1 MRNAPKLV
9 RKPVVKNTTSALAH
23 AEAAYREAEYD
34 LCRGLIDGA
43 VPGDRAE
50 RGALFVLR
58 ARNAHAQNDAER
70 TYAAAG
76 AALAELDDPQL
87 RLLATILRAAPAKA
101 LGKTRE
107 ARASFEEAAR
117 DIFRFPSADVG
128 IARHLLAVEALEG
141 QDFVRADALA
151 RENIAAGTNE
161 PQSLAL
167 LGAIANKRERYAE
180 AANYFATALRKFQA
194 AGEVDVRLE
203 AEIVTSLAVV
213 ATETVDLRLVERV
226 RKAYDKL
233 AWTTS
238 LAALRFRAVGA
249 LRLAALL
256 EGDVPRAFFASRDA
270 LGFARGPAQL
280 ALGELNA
287 AVASRLLGDAAA
299 ERLQLKRSWEALRD
313 ERFEAGDDEARLAL
327 LSFIA
332 EAAESMPAEARK
344 AMTLYRSSTPKSAG
358 AGLTV
363 DRRFLALEA
372 QAVARI
378 ADAVGDAETAIRFY
392 EHAFQIWRTLG
403 IAARAALAALDLR
416 RLTGDESYAT
426 FVRSVLARAPKAWFA
441 KQLRAPASPVDLLS
455 PAERVVL
462 GYLLGGDSAKTI
474 AAKLDR
480 SPFTISNHTRKIFQ
494 AFELN
499 SRGKVIARCAE
510 LGITAAKLERESR

>member
-1 MRNAPKLV
+1 MRNAPKLI
-9 RKPVVKNTTSALAH
+9 RKSAMRNSSALAH
-23 AEAAYREAEYD
+23 AETAYREADYD
-34 LCRGLIDGA
+34 LCLGLIDGA
-43 VPGDRAE
+43 MPSDRAE
-50 RGALFVLR
+50 RGAFSVLR
-58 ARNAHAQNDAER
+58 ARSAHAQNDAER
-70 TYAAAG
+70 AYAAAV

-87 RLLATILRAAPAKA
+87 RLLATVLRATSAKA

-161 PQSLAL
+161 AQSLAL
-167 LGAIANKRERYAE
+167 LGTIANKRERYAE
-180 AANYFATALRKFQA
+180 AANYFASALRKFQA
-194 AGEVDVRLE
+194 SGDVDVRLE
-203 AEIVTSLAVV
+203 AEIVSALAVV
-213 ATETVDLRLVERV
+213 AAETVDLRLVDRA

-233 AWTTS
+233 AWSPS
-238 LAALRFRAVGA
+238 LAALRFRAIGA
-249 LRLAALL
+249 LRLGSLL
-256 EGDVPRAFFASRDA
+256 EGDVPRAYFNARDA
-270 LGFARGPAQL
+270 LGVARGPAQL
-280 ALGELNA
+280 ALGEVNA
-287 AVASRLLGDAAA
+287 AVASRLLGDGAA
-299 ERLQLKRSWEALRD
+299 ERLQFRRAWEALRD

-327 LSFIA
+327 LTFSA
-332 EAAESMPAEARK
+332 EAADSMPAEARK
-344 AMTLYRSSTPKSAG
+344 GMTLYRSSTPKSAG
-358 AGLTV
+358 ALTV
-363 DRRFLALEA
+363 DRRFVALEA
-372 QAVARI
+372 QAAARI
-378 ADAVGDAETAIRFY
+378 ADAAGDDETAIRY
-392 EHAFQIWRTLG
+392 YQHALQNWRALG
-403 IAARAALAALDLR
+403 FGARAALAALDLR

-426 FVRSVLARAPKAWFA
+426 VVRSVLTRAPKAWFA